1 MLTFSVSDKRTNCMI
16 KNAALTWPRLAANWI
31 WLGHS
36 LRHCHRAQTMG
47 PPQVC
52 SFGEQQR
59 ELIDRICFIINKYF
73 SILPD
78 RMCFIINTM
87 RILLVSIS
95 ISYATKLSQVE
106 SHASVMALTLKCR
119 VCETT
124 WSRVQFPIK
133 AESWPGFLGWA
144 SLNLVTGKCHGKDK
158 VANIILTTSLNNYWL
173 CYNNVAS
180 TTGVLH
186 HPRTDFA
193 IIIRSL
199 ACIIVI

>member
-1 MLTFSVSDKRTNCMI
+1 
-16 KNAALTWPRLAANWI
+16 
-31 WLGHS
+31 
-36 LRHCHRAQTMG
+36 MG

-59 ELIDRICFIINKYF
+59 ELIDRNMFYFKQLNILIDRICFIINKYF

-106 SHASVMALTLKCR
+106 NHASVMALTLKCR

-133 AESWPGFLGWA
+133 AES
-144 SLNLVTGKCHGKDK
+144 
-158 VANIILTTSLNNYWL
+158 
-173 CYNNVAS
+173 
-180 TTGVLH
+180 
-186 HPRTDFA
+186 
-193 IIIRSL
+193 
-199 ACIIVI
+199 